1 LSGRHHP
8 HEHAQENYS
17 RAFALG
23 IALNVGFVLIEGYF
37 GWRAHSLALLA
48 DAGHNLSDVLALVL
62 AWIGAALGRLAP
74 DERHTYGWRRASIF
88 ASLLNALVLLAAMGA
103 MAWEALQRFSQPQPV
118 DGATV
123 IAVAAAGILVNGAT
137 AWLFLRGSHHDLNL
151 RGAFLHMAGDA
162 LVSLGVVVAGALYLL
177 QGWSW
182 LDPAISLAI
191 ALLIFYVTWGL
202 LRQSLHLVFDGVP
215 SSIRL
220 PEVSDYLMG
229 LPGVSEVHDL
239 HVWAMST
246 SEIALTVHLTL
257 PSGHPGDAFYTEA
270 TAGLR
275 QRFGIAHVTIQ
286 IELGDSGQ
294 ECGLINHT
302 AR

>member
-1 LSGRHHP
+1 MSLSR
-8 HEHAQENYS
+8 
-17 RAFALG
+17 
-23 IALNVGFVLIEGYF
+23 V
-37 GWRAHSLALLA
+37 
-48 DAGHNLSDVLALVL
+48 
-62 AWIGAALGRLAP
+62 
-74 DERHTYGWRRASIF
+74 
-88 ASLLNALVLLAAMGA
+88 
-103 MAWEALQRFSQPQPV
+103 
-118 DGATV
+118 
-123 IAVAAAGILVNGAT
+123 
-137 AWLFLRGSHHDLNL
+137 
-151 RGAFLHMAGDA
+151 
-162 LVSLGVVVAGALYLL
+162 VVVAGALYLW
-177 QGWSW
+177 QGWVW

-257 PSGHPGDAFYTEA
+257 SSGHPGDAFYTEA
-270 TAGLR
+270 TAGLW

-294 ECGLINHT
+294 ECCCNQDYSDLDSFLGRVKSNGFTVTAMAFQDAYTLDMERLRRCSLHVYRDGRIIPFCANYLTAVTDWRPGL
-302 AR
+302 